1 MSKHTRVLPATFLIT
16 IISLQSIA
24 AQTTTEVWRS
34 FAERIVVGTE
44 LNVRL
49 NNGQRFRATLVG
61 AQHDVVLL
69 QPKTRIPVPVQAISY
84 DSIVRIEPRK
94 AGQGVGK
101 AVAIGVATG
110 VGTFFG
116 VMALLVAAVGD

>member
-34 FAERIVVGTE
+34 FAERIAVGTE

-69 QPKTRIPVPVQAISY
+69 QPKTRIPVPVQAVSY
-84 DSIVRIEPRK
+84 DSILRIEPRK

>member
-1 MSKHTRVLPATFLIT
+1 MSRHTRVLPATLLIT
-16 IISLQSIA
+16 VISLQSIA
-24 AQTTTEVWRS
+24 AQTTTDVWRS
-34 FAERIVVGTE
+34 FAERIAVGTE

-69 QPKTRIPVPVQAISY
+69 QPKTRIPVPVQAVAY
-84 DSIVRIEPRK
+84 DSTLRIEPRK
-94 AGQGVGK
+94 PGQGVGK
-101 AVAIGVATG
+101 AVAIGVAAG

>member
-1 MSKHTRVLPATFLIT
+1 MSRNTRVLPATLLIT
-16 IISLQSIA
+16 IISLHSVT

-34 FAERIVVGTE
+34 FVERIDVGAE

-49 NNGQRFRATLVG
+49 NDGQRFRATLVS

-69 QPKTRIPVPVQAISY
+69 QPKTRIPVPVQAVSY
-84 DSIVRIEPRK
+84 ESILRIEPRK
-94 AGQGVGK
+94 AGHGVGK

-110 VGTFFG
+110 VATFFG
-116 VMALLVAAVGD
+116 VMALVVAAVGD

>member
-1 MSKHTRVLPATFLIT
+1 MSTHTHLLPATFLIT
-16 IISLQSIA
+16 IVSLQSIA

-34 FAERIVVGTE
+34 FAERIAVGTE

-61 AQHDVVLL
+61 AQQDVVLL
-69 QPKTRIPVPVQAISY
+69 QPKTRIPVPVQAVSY
-84 DSIVRIEPRK
+84 DSILRIEPRK

-116 VMALLVAAVGD
+116 VVALLVAAVGD

>member
-34 FAERIVVGTE
+34 FAERIAVGTE

-116 VMALLVAAVGD
+116 VMALLLAAVGD

>member
-1 MSKHTRVLPATFLIT
+1 MSRHTRVLPATLLIT
-16 IISLQSIA
+16 VISLQSIA
-24 AQTTTEVWRS
+24 AQTTTDVWRS
-34 FAERIVVGTE
+34 FAERIAVGTE

-69 QPKTRIPVPVQAISY
+69 QPKTRIPVPVQAVAY
-84 DSIVRIEPRK
+84 DSILRIEPRK
-94 AGQGVGK
+94 PGQGVGK
-101 AVAIGVATG
+101 AVAIGVAAG

>member
-1 MSKHTRVLPATFLIT
+1 MSKHAHLLPATFLIT
-16 IISLQSIA
+16 IVSLQSIA

-34 FAERIVVGTE
+34 FAERIAVGTE

-49 NNGQRFRATLVG
+49 NNGQRFRATLVS
-61 AQHDVVLL
+61 AQQDVVLL
-69 QPKTRIPVPVQAISY
+69 QPKTRIPVPVQAVSY
-84 DSIVRIEPRK
+84 DSILRIEPRK

>member
-1 MSKHTRVLPATFLIT
+1 MSRNTRVLPATFLIALV
-16 IISLQSIA
+16 SLQTIM
-24 AQTTTEVWRS
+24 AQTTTDVWRS
-34 FAERIVVGTE
+34 FAERIPVGTE

-49 NNGQRFRATLVG
+49 NGGQRFRATLVST
-61 AQHDVVLL
+61 QHDVVLL
-69 QPKTRIPVPVQAISY
+69 QPKTRIPVPVQAVSY
-84 DSIVRIEPRK
+84 DSILRIEPRT
-94 AGQGVGK
+94 AGHGVGK

>member
-1 MSKHTRVLPATFLIT
+1 MSRHTRVLPATLLIT
-16 IISLQSIA
+16 VISLQSIA
-24 AQTTTEVWRS
+24 AQTTTDVWRS
-34 FAERIVVGTE
+34 FAERIAVGTE

-49 NNGQRFRATLVG
+49 KNGQRFRATLVG

-69 QPKTRIPVPVQAISY
+69 QPKTRIPVPVQAVAY
-84 DSIVRIEPRK
+84 DSILRIEPRK

-101 AVAIGVATG
+101 AVAIGVAAG

>member
-1 MSKHTRVLPATFLIT
+1 MSEHTRVLPATFLIT

-34 FAERIVVGTE
+34 FAERIAVGTE